1 MTSLFGHSVRS
12 DLLLLYVADALFC
25 FLAVLALLLWYDGV
39 PIEQGGALAVAIALV
54 CGMISGA
61 SGLYRPEAFIRARQL
76 LVGTT
81 VAGLLLLLVLLP
93 LLAMLSS
100 SAGDG
105 LRQHPI
111 GITLAFVG
119 AVVATRLSFTAVL
132 RSGMLGRR
140 LAVVRSAGGSLL
152 CSGGA
157 CGGNFQVA
165 LDIDASTQLAEA
177 LDPKRLRAARIWA
190 VIAADP
196 VGIPEPVRRR
206 CGAAGIRVLSEAEFL
221 ERRLARVDIE
231 RLPSSWL
238 ARSNAAHEGA
248 VEAALR
254 RAIDIVLGL
263 ALVLATL
270 PVLLATALA
279 IKLDSPGPVFYRQE
293 RVGRGGRVFMLF
305 KFRSMVVD
313 AEVAGAPVWASK
325 RDSRV
330 TRVGRFIRLTRID
343 EIPQVLNVIR
353 GDMAFVGP
361 RPERPAFVKKLGQLI
376 PHYDDRAIVKPGITG
391 WAQVNYPYGASVEDA
406 RMKLAYDLYY
416 VQRRSL
422 FLDLLILVATV
433 RVVLFQ
439 EGSR

>member
-12 DLLLLYVADALFC
+12 DLLLLYFADALFC
-25 FLAVLALLLWYDGV
+25 FLAVLALLLWYGGI
-39 PIEQGGALAVAIALV
+39 PIEQGGALAVAIALI

-61 SGLYRPEAFIRARQL
+61 SGLYRPEAFARARQL

-81 VAGLLLLLVLLP
+81 VAGLLLLVVLP

-105 LRQHPI
+105 LRHHPI

-119 AVVATRLSFTAVL
+119 AVVTTRLSFTAVL
-132 RSGMLGRR
+132 RSGMFGRR
-140 LAVVRSAGGSLL
+140 LAVVRSADGSPL
-152 CSGGA
+152 CSGAA

-165 LDIDASTQLAEA
+165 LDIDADTQLVEA

-190 VIAADP
+190 VIAADSAS
-196 VGIPEPVRRR
+196 IPEPVQRR
-206 CGAAGIRVLSEAEFL
+206 CGAEGIRVLSEAEFL
-221 ERRLARVDIE
+221 ERRLARLDIE
-231 RLPSSWL
+231 RLPSGWL
-238 ARSNAAHEGA
+238 TRSNAAHET
-248 VEAALR
+248 VIEIALR
-254 RAIDIVLGL
+254 RGVDIVLGL
-263 ALVLATL
+263 TLVLATL
-270 PVLLATALA
+270 PVLLLTALA

-313 AEVAGAPVWASK
+313 AEAAGSPVWASK
-325 RDSRV
+325 RDSRI

-361 RPERPAFVKKLGQLI
+361 RPERPEFVKKLGQLV

-422 FLDLLILVATV
+422 FLDLLILIATV